1 MTPDERNKRKME
13 IRQKM
18 QELSEDENMI
28 DGIYNYCDRWCE
40 RCPYTT
46 RCRVYQME
54 ADRETETIDGLNKQF
69 WEELALNFEVCID
82 MIKEAFPDIDTSYD
96 HEALRF
102 HVYQEI
108 DAEAKALDYGF
119 RLRDWI
125 KENSVY
131 LEEKAV
137 LFSNYN
143 AESVVSM
150 LDSLEVLRW
159 YGFFISVKIHRA
171 SLNLRDDLKEMT
183 DFGNESRDLNV
194 MSSQNGSAKIA
205 LIAIEKSMQAWVYLH
220 GCLYEKEDDILQFL
234 SQLSQVKKRV
244 MSQFPHAM
252 DFKRPGF
259 DD

>member
-40 RCPYTT
+40 RCPFTS

-159 YGFFISVKIHRA
+159 YGFFISVKIQGA

-205 LIAIEKSMQAWVYLH
+205 LIAIEKSMQAWVHLH
-220 GCLYEKEDDILQFL
+220 GCLHEKEDDILQFL